1 MSSLRSVPSTVRR
14 AWAPTH
20 RTDPVVPVSFDSPA
34 GALWTVVIALDFFF
48 LSNPILFWGF
58 SDSLRNAC
66 ALTLGA
72 TLLTPARRHLR
83 PPASVVAVI
92 CFGLLASVWSGSTV
106 FSLQFVLVYV
116 AVACVA
122 LAITT
127 TVDARTLAQ

>member
-1 MSSLRSVPSTVRR
+1 MSSLRSVPSSVRR
-14 AWAPTH
+14 AWPPTH
-20 RTDPVVPVSFDSPA
+20 RTDPVEPVSFDSPA

-83 PPASVVAVI
+83 PPSSVVAVI
-92 CFGLLASVWSGSTV
+92 GYGVLAAMWSNSTI
-106 FSLQFVLVYV
+106 FSRSGPS
-116 AVACVA
+116 ASSHGA
-122 LAITT
+122 TW
-127 TVDARTLAQ
+127 RS